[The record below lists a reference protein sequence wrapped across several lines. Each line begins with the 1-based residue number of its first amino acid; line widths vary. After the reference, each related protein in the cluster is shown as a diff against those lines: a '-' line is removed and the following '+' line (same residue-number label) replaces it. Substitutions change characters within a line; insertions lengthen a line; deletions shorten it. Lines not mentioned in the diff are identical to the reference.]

1 MSRRG
6 DPPGLFDE
14 IAWERFLR
22 IVVVIAFA
30 TTTFAFTAAEVLP
43 PRLSTIAIG
52 AIGSVAL
59 VTAIIGFLIGAA
71 STLDH
76 AEARASAA
84 STPTTNREEQDGDHA
99 ESGDSASEST

>member
-1 MSRRG
+1 MSRHG

-43 PRLSTIAIG
+43 PSLSTIAIG

-84 STPTTNREEQDGDHA
+84 STPTTEPPEEQD
-99 ESGDSASEST
+99 GDSASEST